1 LRLDWTISACCHA
14 AVLIAA
20 VVSFA
25 PVRLPITPTQSI
37 AVNIISDSDKST
49 MTSGVEN
56 AAQKDKPKPFV
67 EQIGEQRLVENPNA
81 KIVPKREIT
90 SATDAPPP
98 VPTPKAAPKKKQET
112 KRDTIAEAIKKEE
125 AKQPEPKNAEAA
137 PLPPKRPP
145 QQQPQPKF
153 DPNQVAALLD
163 KRAPQRLAAT
173 GSAIND
179 AVALGARGTAAQLS
193 QNELDA
199 LRARLA
205 QLWNPP
211 AGASNPQELVVL
223 VRMRLKPDGTLAAPP
238 MVVSTGQ
245 TPTYMAARDSAV
257 RAVFRGQ
264 PFDMLRAE
272 TYEQW
277 KDIEITF
284 DPREMIRG

>member
-1 LRLDWTISACCHA
+1 
-14 AVLIAA
+14 
-20 VVSFA
+20 
-25 PVRLPITPTQSI
+25 
-37 AVNIISDSDKST
+37 
-49 MTSGVEN
+49 M
-56 AAQKDKPKPFV
+56 
-67 EQIGEQRLVENPNA
+67 
-81 KIVPKREIT
+81 VPKREIAA
-90 SATDAPPP
+90 ATDAPPP
-98 VPTPKAAPKKKQET
+98 PTPKAAPKKKQET
-112 KRDTIAEAIKKEE
+112 KRDMIAEALKKED
-125 AKQPEPKNAEAA
+125 AKQPEQKKAEATT

-153 DPNQVAALLD
+153 DPNEVAALLD

-173 GSAIND
+173 GDVRND
-179 AVALGARGTAAQLS
+179 TVALGARGTAAQLS

-211 AGASNPQELVVL
+211 AGASNPQELVVA
-223 VRMRLKPDGTLAAPP
+223 VRMRLEAATARWRRRRWSYRPDKARSTWPRATAP
-238 MVVSTGQ
+238 S
-245 TPTYMAARDSAV
+245 

-284 DPREMIRG
+284 DPREMIRGATWIPSTPW